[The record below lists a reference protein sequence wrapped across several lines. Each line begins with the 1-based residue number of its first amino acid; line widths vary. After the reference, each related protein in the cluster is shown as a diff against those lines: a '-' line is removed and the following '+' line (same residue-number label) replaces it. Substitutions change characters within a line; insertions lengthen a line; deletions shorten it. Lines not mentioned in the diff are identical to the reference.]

1 MRKIEPRRMK
11 CPLNGFISAA
21 LWAFGGRTAPLPF
34 GHGIIKTICC
44 SNIKILPIYSHL
56 EFSSVI
62 FEGKKKK
69 EMISIEDCKFEKKVV
84 GRV

>member
-1 MRKIEPRRMK
+1 MESAVRKIEPRRMK

-62 FEGKKKK
+62 FEGKKKRK
-69 EMISIEDCKFEKKVV
+69 
-84 GRV
+84 